1 MAARGALN
9 SQCRK
14 RQARDAIPFFG
25 ADIKQEQ
32 RFNSIHPH
40 TPLTVLPDV
49 WREVEGGGGGGA
61 GAKGEGS

>member
-32 RFNSIHPH
+32 RFNSIHSH
-40 TPLTVLPDV
+40 TPSTVLPDV
-49 WREVEGGGGGGA
+49 WREGGGRGRGG